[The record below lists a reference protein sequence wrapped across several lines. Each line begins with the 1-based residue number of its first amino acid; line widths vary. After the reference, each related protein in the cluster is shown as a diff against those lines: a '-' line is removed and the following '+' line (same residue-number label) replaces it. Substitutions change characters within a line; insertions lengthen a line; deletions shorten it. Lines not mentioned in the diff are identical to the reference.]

1 MLVYEGLNSQ
11 TNRLMEKSRTLG
23 TKMVFVC
30 YLLLNK
36 TDIHIN
42 LIYFDDNFDR
52 PHVNVV
58 TFVSRKQSKKP
69 YFFPQKLSFLLKKV
83 FEMYLLSGVFSLF
96 SQNT

>member
-1 MLVYEGLNSQ
+1 
-11 TNRLMEKSRTLG
+11 MEKSGTSE

-30 YLLLNK
+30 NLPLKEAN
-36 TDIHIN
+36 IHIN

-69 YFFPQKLSFLLKKV
+69 
-83 FEMYLLSGVFSLF
+83 
-96 SQNT
+96 